1 MLIGRRFQLMVAVCS
16 ALAIGGIASGLV
28 LVFGETSSAAPTRS
42 DYLVRIDEICQDY
55 GRRLDRVTPPVDI
68 GVPGEIVASLE
79 VALPLLQ
86 EQTDRARA
94 VRVPKVLQARVKRF
108 FELSDRY
115 LAGLAEALHG
125 ARVRDYGGIGHGYLQ
140 AMQARDAAQVEAKT
154 IGFHC

>member
-1 MLIGRRFQLMVAVCS
+1 MFIGRRFQLMVAVCS

-28 LVFGETSSAAPTRS
+28 LAFGETSSAAPTRS

-55 GRRLDRVTPPVDI
+55 GRRLDRVAPPVDLA
-68 GVPGEIVASLE
+68 VRGEIIASLE
-79 VALPLLQ
+79 VALPLLE

-94 VRVPKVLQARVKRF
+94 VPVPNALRARVKRF

-115 LAGLAEALHG
+115 LSGLAEALKG
-125 ARVRDYGGIGHGYLQ
+125 ARVGDYGAIGHGYVQ
-140 AMQARDAAQVEAKT
+140 GMHARDAAQAEAKK